1 MFIGGFFM
9 YIKPIFLLSIFIT
22 SLTASLSAD
31 TWKVLFY
38 MDSSDSLSDMAIK
51 NITDMIRGKPNN
63 MVEFVIQL
71 HAYCDAGLRYHV
83 TENGLE
89 FVQEITLSGDSRQ
102 DFIDAAGWAFANND
116 FDHTMLIMSNH
127 GWGILDPQWN
137 EETKEWEVDEG
148 SLSQCGCLTK
158 SIKEHKKHRG
168 FMFSTTPRV
177 YLNNNDLIDGLA
189 VIQQNTL
196 NGKKIDIL
204 AFDTCM
210 GDMFEIAYL
219 VAPYAYYLVGSQ
231 SCSLTDGFDYQ
242 GIMGV
247 LNQGLSVREVAVG
260 MVDTFDAYYST
271 HDNSGIYTHAALD
284 LSRIYTVSNALDIL
298 VKQLLKVPTVVP
310 VLIKARNKSP
320 RFCLWPM
327 YTDLVAF
334 CKLVHEG
341 LSTMQP
347 PDELCVIQDALH
359 DVYDSVFSLVVAQC
373 GGTATQGFA
382 HGVAIYLPWAA
393 VESSYYVTIFS
404 QESQWVKL
412 LELIAAQKCF
422 TL

>member
-1 MFIGGFFM
+1 MH
-9 YIKPIFLLSIFIT
+9 IKPIFLLSILIA
-22 SLTASLSAD
+22 SLTMPLSAD

-51 NITDMIRGKPNN
+51 NITDMIRGKPNDT
-63 MVEFVIQL
+63 VEFIIQL
-71 HAYCDAGLRYHV
+71 HAYYDAGLRYGV

-89 FVQEITLSGDSRQ
+89 FLQEITLSGDSKQ
-102 DFIDAAGWAFANND
+102 DFIEAANWAFANND
-116 FDHTMLIMSNH
+116 ADHTMLIMSNH

-168 FMFSTTPRV
+168 FMFSTTPRI
-177 YLNNNDLIDGLA
+177 YLNNNELIDGLA

-219 VAPYAYYLVGSQ
+219 VAPYAHYLVGSQ

-242 GIMGV
+242 GIMTV
-247 LNQGLSVREVAVG
+247 LNQGLSVRKVAAG
-260 MVDTFDAYYST
+260 MVDVFDTYYST

-284 LSRIYTVSNALDIL
+284 LSRIYTVSKALDIF
-298 VKQLLKVPTVVP
+298 VNQLLKALTVAP
-310 VLIKARNKSP
+310 VLVEARNKSP

-327 YTDLVAF
+327 YTDLIAF

-341 LSTMQP
+341 LSSMQP
-347 PDELCVIQDALH
+347 SDELCAIEDALR
-359 DVYDSVFSLVVAQC
+359 DVYDSVSSLVVARC
-373 GGTATQGFA
+373 GGAATQGLA
-382 HGVAIYLPWAA
+382 HGVAIYLPWSA
-393 VESSYYVTIFS
+393 VESSYYATIFS
-404 QESQWVKL
+404 QESRWVKL
-412 LELIAAQKCF
+412 LELIAAPNHSGK
-422 TL
+422 L